1 MKEYHVIGLMS
12 GTSLDGVDIALCHF
26 IEDAGS
32 WSYKIICAE
41 TVPYASEWKS
51 RLQNL
56 PKASALE
63 LVKTHA
69 TYGHYLGLLVKSFLD
84 RNNLK
89 ADQVA
94 SHGHTIFHQPEHGF
108 TCQIGDGAAIAS
120 ECGIT
125 VVSDFRTLDVAC
137 GGQGAPLV
145 PKGDQLLF
153 ADYGMCLNIGGFANI
168 SFLSKGH
175 RLAFDICP
183 ANIILNHYS
192 EKLGHPYDKDGLI
205 AASGK
210 IDRTLLRELNNL
222 DYYGQ
227 SPPKS
232 LGREWVERVLKPLVD
247 ENALPVNDILCTVT
261 EHIAFQLA
269 KTINV
274 NYGKQVLLTG
284 GGAFNIFLINRLK
297 FYSSAELVIPVP
309 LLINFKEALIFAL
322 LGVLRF
328 RGETNCLS
336 DVTGAWKDV
345 SGGGIHLPPSE

>member
-1 MKEYHVIGLMS
+1 MKEYRVAGLMS
-12 GTSLDGVDIALCHF
+12 GTSLDGVDIALCYF
-26 IEDAGS
+26 IEDAGK
-32 WSYKIICAE
+32 WSCKIICAE
-41 TVPYASEWKS
+41 TVPYPPEWKS

-56 PKASALE
+56 PKAGAME
-63 LVKTHA
+63 LAKTHA
-69 TYGHYLGLLVKSFLD
+69 AYGHYLGSLVKSFLES
-84 RNNLK
+84 NNLK
-89 ADQVA
+89 ADLVA
-94 SHGHTIFHQPEHGF
+94 SHGHTIFHQPENGF

-120 ECGIT
+120 ECGKP

-153 ADYGMCLNIGGFANI
+153 AEYGMCLNIGGFANI
-168 SFLSKGH
+168 SFQSKGH

-183 ANIILNHYS
+183 ANIVLNRLS
-192 EKLGHPYDKDGLI
+192 EKLGHPFDMDGHI

-210 IDRTLLRELNNL
+210 IDRTLLQKLNNL

-232 LGREWVERVLKPLVD
+232 LGREWVEQVIIPLVD
-247 ENALPVNDILCTVT
+247 ENALPFNDILCTVT

-269 KTINV
+269 KTINE
-274 NYGKQVLLTG
+274 NSGKQVLLTG

-297 FYSSAELVIPVP
+297 SYSSAALVIPDP

-336 DVTGAWKDV
+336 DVTGARKNV
-345 SGGGIHLPPSE
+345 SGGGIHLPPT